1 MGAKI
6 NAGLDICIALQRHY
20 RVIAPIWIDNM
31 ESVSDITV
39 NNDINAQLAVL
50 RVVPDLQL
58 TIA

>member
-1 MGAKI
+1 
-6 NAGLDICIALQRHY
+6 
-20 RVIAPIWIDNM
+20 M